1 LTAALKFPDMEDIII
16 VHPSESHGLLRT
28 LEKYSPGKQPSSA
41 HITTGI
47 FKNYIEGN
55 SDE

>member
-1 LTAALKFPDMEDIII
+1 MEDIII
-16 VHPSESHGLLRT
+16 VHPSESHGLIRT

>member
-1 LTAALKFPDMEDIII
+1 MEDKIM
-16 VHPSESHGLLRT
+16 VHPSESHGLLRI

-47 FKNYIEGN
+47 FKDHN
-55 SDE
+55 